1 MGKVSRISKKFQV
14 KNPRKFQKKSKLK
27 ILRIV
32 RDFFRGSHLKF
43 SVPFF
48 LWNLCQ
54 DSKKILNHI
63 LAATESAGIND
74 VVSDVIKLV
83 RNQRCVPR
91 VKEEAAL
98 TLTMLLLSDPTSS
111 IVIDMCQ
118 GKLKN
123 EISE

>member
-1 MGKVSRISKKFQV
+1 M
-14 KNPRKFQKKSKLK
+14 
-27 ILRIV
+27 
-32 RDFFRGSHLKF
+32 RDFHPREF
-43 SVPFF
+43 S
-48 LWNLCQ
+48 LWLNLCQ
-54 DSKKILNHI
+54 ALIYFLNHI

-123 EISE
+123 EISEYLN